1 MKFNGIRHRDDT
13 FSHFLILDDYF
24 SEEKQLYFYNYFNN
38 QQNKFKFYK
47 HAPINIQSKSGEAFI
62 NLFEERFE
70 PLEEFISYLD
80 ETKIFK
86 GIHRFQVIRNKKIG
100 QHIDGLPNN
109 LEEFSWSDENLS
121 DKSFIWNEVYWFWF
135 RLSSDKKMFF
145 GKNQEIEFLNR
156 CMIFNGYDFHGSP
169 NQPLNDSK
177 QWSILIKGIPTQQFK
192 DRYDLY

>member
-1 MKFNGIRHRDDT
+1 MKSKIYQ
-13 FSHFLILDDYF
+13 SVDY
-24 SEEKQLYFYNYFNN
+24 KKALYFYNYFNN
-38 QQNKFKFYK
+38 QQDKLKFYNP
-47 HAPINIQSKSGEAFI
+47 HQPINMHNQD
-62 NLFEERFE
+62 LFNERFE
-70 PLEEFISYLD
+70 PLEEFISYIE

-86 GIHRFQVIRNKKIG
+86 GVHRFQVIRNKKIG

-109 LEEFSWSDENLS
+109 LEEFNWSDENLS
-121 DKSFIWNEVYWFWF
+121 DKSFIWDEVYWFWF

-156 CMIFNGYDFHGSP
+156 CMLFNGYDFHGSP
-169 NQPLNDSK
+169 NQPHDYSK